1 MQPSDLDH
9 SGGEVMSHGG
19 KGSSP
24 RPYDVPL
31 DQFSDNCERTFGKKI
46 TCPDCGKTFRLKP
59 DDVMIHTCTP
69 KESQHAQTQ

>member
-1 MQPSDLDH
+1 
-9 SGGEVMSHGG
+9 MSHGG

-31 DQFSDNCERTFGKKI
+31 DHFSDNYERTFGKKV

-69 KESQHAQTQ
+69 KEAQHAQAQ

>member
-1 MQPSDLDH
+1 
-9 SGGEVMSHGG
+9 MSHGG

-31 DQFSDNCERTFGKKI
+31 DQFRDNYERTFGKKI
-46 TCPDCGKTFRLKP
+46 TCERCGKTFRLKP

-69 KESQHAQTQ
+69 KENQHAQTQ